1 MGIKLTKLPN
11 LSPENLTDS
20 ESHLWL
26 LLREREECI
35 QELKDEI
42 ARLKGEKGQPK
53 IKPSRLEPEKKAQGQ
68 KKEKEEEA
76 SQDEQAQKKRPGSG
90 KRQKTAN
97 LIIHETQVIQPNE
110 EIPTGSEFK
119 GYQDYTV
126 QELIVR
132 AHNTLYRLAIWQKP
146 TVEYIKGKLPES
158 VRTQGHFG
166 VIREKL
172 LALPISS
179 LPRHPTEAL
188 KADERMGHRH
198 LIGTVEPHLGGR
210 QR

>member
-1 MGIKLTKLPN
+1 MRLPVLKEKRASPK
-11 LSPENLTDS
+11 LSPASLV
-20 ESHLWL
+20 
-26 LLREREECI
+26 
-35 QELKDEI
+35 
-42 ARLKGEKGQPK
+42 
-53 IKPSRLEPEKKAQGQ
+53 PEKKAQGQ
-68 KKEKEEEA
+68 KKEKEEDA
-76 SQDEQAQKKRPGSG
+76 SQDKQAQKKRPGSG

-97 LIIHETQVIQPNE
+97 LIIHETQLIQPNE